1 MRADRLVRLILLLQR
16 HGRLTADQLAQRL
29 EVSGRTILRDIEALS
44 AAGVPVYA
52 DRGASGGFRLLDGY
66 HVDLSGLRVP
76 ELRTLLLGGRAGLLH
91 DLGWTQEAAAAQDK
105 LRHALS
111 ARQLTQADAV
121 NERILIDDGPWFA
134 GARQLGPVIA
144 QLLSAVWQNHRVA
157 VTYTHPGGT
166 AVHRRLAP
174 YALVAKAGV
183 WYVVAERDDTLRV
196 YRLDRMAEV
205 TRLDEAFDRVP
216 TFDLR
221 YFWTEWTHA
230 FEASRP
236 RFLAQLAVSPAI
248 YAEFLRATPWT
259 MERVA
264 EPDHT
269 NPDYRLTM
277 VFEDLTSAVRH
288 IISFMPDVRALDP
301 VELRRGVTRAARRI
315 GTWVQEGG
323 RTLGE

>member
-16 HGRLTADQLAQRL
+16 HERLTADQLAQRL
-29 EVSGRTILRDIEALS
+29 EVSGRTILRDIDELS

-66 HVDLSGLRVP
+66 YVDLSGLRVP
-76 ELRTLLLGGRAGLLH
+76 ELRTLLLGGRAGLLQ

-111 ARQLTQADAV
+111 PSQLAQADAV

-134 GARQLGPVIA
+134 GAGHLGPTLA
-144 QLLSAVWQNHRVA
+144 RLLSAVWQNHRVA
-157 VTYTHPGGT
+157 VIYTHPDGT

-183 WYVVAERDDTLRV
+183 WYVVAERDDALRV
-196 YRLDRMAEV
+196 YRLDRMADV
-205 TRLDEAFDRVP
+205 TRLDESFDRVP

-221 YFWTEWTHA
+221 HFWTEWTHA

-236 RFLAQLAVSPAI
+236 RFLARLAVSPAI

-259 MERVA
+259 MERVE
-264 EPDHT
+264 EPDNK
-269 NPDYRLTM
+269 NPNYRVTM
-277 VFEDLTSAVRH
+277 AFEDLQSSVRH
-288 IISFMPDVRALDP
+288 IVSFTPDVQALEP
-301 VELRRGVTRAARRI
+301 VELRKSVYRAAQRI
-315 GTWVQEGG
+315 GTWVQDFG